1 VVLTTEKA
9 THNPVS
15 LCEHA
20 SLTTSKTW
28 KKNSST
34 TGKTVK
40 LTRKRKTKILD
51 VLDDW
56 RRALN
61 TGGINKLQLKFTE
74 KWTPMRFSLFA
85 D

>member
-1 VVLTTEKA
+1 M
-9 THNPVS
+9 
-15 LCEHA
+15 
-20 SLTTSKTW
+20 
-28 KKNSST
+28 
-34 TGKTVK
+34 K